1 MKQFFPLLIAA
12 LFLLT
17 PSTGKA
23 QLLKKNRNAQAD
35 TVSTALANIE
45 QVFDLISRNY
55 VTTPNMTKESEEAIA
70 AMLKALDPH
79 SMFIPKRN
87 VEAVN
92 ESLNGSFEGI
102 GVMFQI
108 VEDTMSVSEVII
120 GGPAEEVG
128 MLIGDKV
135 VTIDGVDC
143 TGDSATTSYLR
154 RHLRGPKGT
163 KVNVGVLRAGHK
175 EPLQFAIVR
184 DKVPINSID
193 YAYMLGDTIG
203 YIRLTRFSRTSFTE
217 LDDAIKRLK
226 SEGMKALVFDLR
238 GNTGG
243 FLDIAYGVANEFLRP
258 GRLIVYTEGRN
269 SPRTNLRS
277 RRGARFDRGGMVV
290 LVDEGS
296 ASASEIVSGA
306 LQDWDRATVVGRRTF
321 GKGLVQTM
329 FTLKDG
335 SQVRLTTARYYTPSG
350 RCIQKPYGAGSDTYR
365 DDLNQ
370 RYRHGEFFHADSI
383 HFPDSLKYKT
393 ASGRTVYGG
402 GGIMPDVFVPLDTA
416 RLSDYFLAVRAKGC
430 IIEMTHAWADQHR
443 TEWAGRSLADFLKAY
458 PAFGV
463 DSLFRAYALERGLD
477 TLAAGDTCRTRIT
490 SAGDTIRLYR
500 DDPRNREYLNSVL
513 CANVARNLYGF
524 TAYFDILRKYDN
536 TLEAAIRIIEGRKE

>member
-1 MKQFFPLLIAA
+1 MKQTIKQLLPLFFAA
-12 LFLLT
+12 LLLT
-17 PSTGKA
+17 PIPGEA
-23 QLLKKNRNAQAD
+23 QKIKKNRKAQAD
-35 TVSTALANIE
+35 SSSIALANIE
-45 QVFDLISRNY
+45 QVYNLIKSNY
-55 VTTPNMTKESEEAIA
+55 VVAPNMAKESEVAIV

-92 ESLNGSFEGI
+92 EGLNGSFEGI

-120 GGPAEEVG
+120 GGPSEEVG
-128 MLIGDKV
+128 LQIGDKIIA
-135 VTIDGVDC
+135 IDGVNC

-163 KVNVGVLRAGHK
+163 KVSVSVLRAGHK
-175 EPLQFAIVR
+175 EPLLFSIVR

-193 YAYMLGDTIG
+193 YAYMLRDTIG
-203 YIRLTRFSRTSFTE
+203 YIRLTRFARTSYTE

-226 SEGMKALVFDLR
+226 GEGMKALIFDLR

-243 FLDIAYGVANEFLRP
+243 FLDIAYGVANEFLLP

-269 SPRTNLRS
+269 SPRANLRS
-277 RRGARFDRGGMVV
+277 RRGARFDHGSMVV

-350 RCIQKPYGAGSDTYR
+350 RCIQKPYDEGSDTYR

-383 HFPDSLKYKT
+383 HFPDSLKFKT
-393 ASGRTVYGG
+393 ASGRIVYGG
-402 GGIMPDVFVPLDTA
+402 GGIMPDVFVPLDTTH
-416 RLSDYFLAVRAKGC
+416 LSDYFL
-430 IIEMTHAWADQHR
+430 
-443 TEWAGRSLADFLKAY
+443 
-458 PAFGV
+458 
-463 DSLFRAYALERGLD
+463 
-477 TLAAGDTCRTRIT
+477 
-490 SAGDTIRLYR
+490 
-500 DDPRNREYLNSVL
+500 
-513 CANVARNLYGF
+513 
-524 TAYFDILRKYDN
+524 
-536 TLEAAIRIIEGRKE
+536 